1 MGKET
6 GGTCHR
12 GEEKHHMLADIF
24 VETDMA
30 KSNVAVE
37 DTTYGKVAENKSVN
51 TEDFRHRVNES
62 PWRHHFGKW
71 F

>member
-12 GEEKHHMLADIF
+12 GEEKHHMLADIL

-37 DTTYGKVAENKSVN
+37 DTTYGDRKSTRLN
-51 TEDFRHRVNES
+51 SSHL
-62 PWRHHFGKW
+62 G
-71 F
+71 